1 MFPEQVTATNLANQ
15 SVWGLQQQTGDEE
28 YNILYYWWIFD
39 LTYKFG
45 VFFFKNSVSG
55 TKTV

>member
-28 YNILYYWWIFD
+28 YNILYYW
-39 LTYKFG
+39 
-45 VFFFKNSVSG
+45 
-55 TKTV
+55 